1 MKALNRFYLDHPA
14 FSEEDYDRTG
24 FKWIECSAQEQCV
37 YAFERRSAK
46 ERIAAVFN
54 FSDEEQEF
62 VADLDG
68 AGVIKKIFDSA
79 GSEDGAEQIYDR
91 KKNRFRLPPFSAG
104 YYSISGG
111 KV

>member
-46 ERIAAVFN
+46 SGSPRSSIFQMRSRSSWRI
-54 FSDEEQEF
+54 STGRRDKE
-62 VADLDG
+62 DL
-68 AGVIKKIFDSA
+68 
-79 GSEDGAEQIYDR
+79 
-91 KKNRFRLPPFSAG
+91 
-104 YYSISGG
+104 
-111 KV
+111 